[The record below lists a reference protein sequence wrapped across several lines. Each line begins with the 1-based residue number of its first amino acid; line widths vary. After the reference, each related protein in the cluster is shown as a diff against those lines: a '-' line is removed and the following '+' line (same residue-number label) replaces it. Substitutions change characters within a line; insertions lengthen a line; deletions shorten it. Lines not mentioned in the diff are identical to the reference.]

1 MSLVLRA
8 QPTVSTN
15 PQQNS
20 MQNYPHKVIPENI
33 RAQAIKALSFYPE
46 LKEVPITFKFK
57 DNIKKSTMQAQPKF
71 SGILRRRNNRGYYIL
86 ISRTFKIEDKSFNT
100 LDVPDNILVG
110 WFGHELGHVVDYNN
124 RTALGMIIFGIRYLY
139 SQKYIQ
145 KVERA
150 ADVHAVEHGMANY
163 IIATKNFILNYS
175 GISETYKAR
184 IKRLYLSPEE
194 IMQLVNELDKDEL
207 RKEVDEKLKEQ

>member
-139 SQKYIQ
+139 SQNI
-145 KVERA
+145 
-150 ADVHAVEHGMANY
+150 
-163 IIATKNFILNYS
+163 F
-175 GISETYKAR
+175 
-184 IKRLYLSPEE
+184 
-194 IMQLVNELDKDEL
+194 
-207 RKEVDEKLKEQ
+207 RK